1 MIKSMTGFGA
11 GDCENESYKIHIEVK
26 SVNQK
31 FLDLD
36 FHMPR
41 CLNPFED
48 AMKRRIRT
56 YASRG
61 KMDVN
66 VNFQDK
72 REKKKEIRVD
82 KNLAIAYHKALN
94 EMSDLLH
101 LARPD
106 DVCEIAAYPEVL
118 RLEDMDEGLEDCE
131 TVLLEALDA
140 AMERLVQMREVE
152 GRNIYEDFQKR
163 IAVLEGYVENIS
175 GLAPQIVA
183 HYRERLQKTLSE
195 LLDKQDIDETRII
208 QETAVYADKINYTEE
223 VVRIRSHFKQFR
235 RIIDTTD
242 VPVGRKLDFLIQEM
256 NREINTIASKANNV
270 EAAQL
275 TVDVKSEIE
284 KIREQIQNIE

>member
-41 CLNPFED
+41 CLTPFED